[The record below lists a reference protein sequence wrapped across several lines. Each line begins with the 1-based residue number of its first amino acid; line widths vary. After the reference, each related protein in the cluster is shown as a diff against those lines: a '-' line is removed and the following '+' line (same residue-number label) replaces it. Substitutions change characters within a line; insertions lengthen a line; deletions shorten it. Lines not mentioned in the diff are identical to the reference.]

1 MFKNI
6 ISIFLGFLFGL
17 GLAISEMINPQKI
30 INFLDIF
37 GNWDPSLLLV
47 LASATTTTLISFRYI
62 LKREKPLLA
71 GQFETPKTN
80 KLGVSLILG
89 AIIFGIGWGFGG
101 LCPGPARASLSYFWW
116 EAIIFLLAMVAGLY
130 MDRFYYSIFARR

>member
-1 MFKNI
+1 MLKNLV
-6 ISIFLGFLFGL
+6 SIFLGFLFGL

-30 INFLDIF
+30 INFLDVF

-62 LKREKPLLA
+62 LRREKPVLSD
-71 GQFETPKTN
+71 QFEIPKKN

-89 AIIFGIGWGFGG
+89 AIIFGIGWGLVG
-101 LCPGPARASLSYFWW
+101 LCPGPAIS
-116 EAIIFLLAMVAGLY
+116 AISFLNINVYLFVLFMFVG
-130 MDRFYYSIFARR
+130 FYLGNFIQNRKN

>member
-1 MFKNI
+1 MLKNLV
-6 ISIFLGFLFGL
+6 SIFLGFLFGL

-30 INFLDIF
+30 INFLDVF

-62 LKREKPLLA
+62 LRREKPVLSD
-71 GQFETPKTN
+71 QFEIPKKN

-89 AIIFGIGWGFGG
+89 AIIFGIGWGLVG
-101 LCPGPARASLSYFWW
+101 LCPGPAIS
-116 EAIIFLLAMVAGLY
+116 AISFLNINVYLFVLFMFVG
-130 MDRFYYSIFARR
+130 FYLGNFIQNWKN

>member
-1 MFKNI
+1 MLKNL

-47 LASATTTTLISFRYI
+47 LASATTTALISFRYI
-62 LKREKPLLA
+62 LKREKPVLA

-80 KLGVSLILG
+80 KPGVSLILG
-89 AIIFGIGWGFGG
+89 AIIFGIGWGLVGW
-101 LCPGPARASLSYFWW
+101 CPGPAIASLSYFRW
-116 EAIIFLLAMVAGLY
+116 ESIIFLLAMVAGLY

>member
-1 MFKNI
+1 MKRGG
-6 ISIFLGFLFGL
+6 SFLTQNVLT
-17 GLAISEMINPQKI
+17 QKI

-62 LKREKPLLA
+62 LKREKPLLS

-89 AIIFGIGWGFGG
+89 AIIFGIGWGLVG
-101 LCPGPARASLSYFWW
+101 LCPGPAIASLSYFRW
-116 EAIIFLLAMVAGLY
+116 ESIIFLLAMVAGLY

>member
-1 MFKNI
+1 MLKNL
-6 ISIFLGFLFGL
+6 ISISLGFLFGL

-30 INFLDIF
+30 INFLDVF

-62 LKREKPLLA
+62 LKREKPVLSD
-71 GQFETPKTN
+71 QFETPKKN

-89 AIIFGIGWGFGG
+89 AIIFGIGWGLVG
-101 LCPGPARASLSYFWW
+101 LCPGPAIASLSYFRW
-116 EAIIFLLAMVAGLY
+116 ESIVFLLAMVAGLY
-130 MDRFYYSIFARR
+130 MDRFYYSMFAQR